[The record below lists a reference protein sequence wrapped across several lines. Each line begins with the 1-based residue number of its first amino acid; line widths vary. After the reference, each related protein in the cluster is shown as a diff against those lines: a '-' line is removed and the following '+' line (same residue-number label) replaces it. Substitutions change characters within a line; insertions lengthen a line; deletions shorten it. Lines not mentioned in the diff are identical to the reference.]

1 MYAVSIRYP
10 RKAGETF
17 NFRHW
22 AEVHMPLGIATFE
35 RVNGITPARVMV
47 QHETFGMDGTPA
59 TADSYITVWLVFETR
74 AGLDGFR
81 RVHNDAVKSA
91 ALDRDFNN
99 YTPLTPSIMLGELT
113 VFDDMEAV
121 LALGRPLLEP
131 VESTGPEIATIL

>member
-35 RVNGITPARVMV
+35 RVNGITPAKVMV

-59 TADSYITVWLVFETR
+59 AADSYITVWLVFDTR
-74 AGLDGFR
+74 AGLEGFQR
-81 RVHNDAVKSA
+81 LHNDAKKSA
-91 ALDRDFNN
+91 PVDRDVRN
-99 YTPLTPSIMLGELT
+99 YAPLPPSIMLGELT
-113 VFDDMEAV
+113 VFEDMEAV
-121 LALGRPLLEP
+121 LARGRPLLEP
-131 VESTGPEIATIL
+131 R